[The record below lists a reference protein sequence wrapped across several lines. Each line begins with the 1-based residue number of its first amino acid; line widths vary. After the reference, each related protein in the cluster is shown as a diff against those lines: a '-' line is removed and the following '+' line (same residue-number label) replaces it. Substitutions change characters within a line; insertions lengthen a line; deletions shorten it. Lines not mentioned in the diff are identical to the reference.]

1 MGRGSIFSEEVFL
14 GTWTDAALV
23 NNVLQNEGI
32 ETVVVSSNV
41 SPRTLRSVCVLDT
54 HELDRARDI
63 VQRYMNGEP
72 LIDQRTIR
80 SWRCTSCN
88 ELIEGQ
94 FNACW
99 KCGRARI

>member
-1 MGRGSIFSEEVFL
+1 MAEGEIFV

-23 NNVLQNEGI
+23 NNVLLNEGI

-41 SPRTLRSVCVLDT
+41 SPRTLRSVCVLDAG
-54 HELDRARDI
+54 ELERARDI
-63 VQRYMNGEP
+63 VERYMNGQP
-72 LIDQRTIR
+72 LVDQRAIR

-99 KCGRARI
+99 KCGGARI